1 MKNPGVSAVVSL
13 IGVILV
19 GSMMLTSQEAPSP
32 GLAALQWFLLIA
44 GLIGLVGSLI
54 QLAGRR

>member
-1 MKNPGVSAVVSL
+1 MKNPGMSAVISL
-13 IGVILV
+13 VGVALV
-19 GSMMLTSQEAPSP
+19 GSMMLTSQETPSA

-44 GLIGLVGSLI
+44 GLVGLVGSLI